1 MTTVVGLDPSLTA
14 AGIAILG
21 SPGTTDT
28 PNVPKLVTVGVS
40 GSESAT
46 LAERS
51 TRIGD
56 QFERIIRSMPPSV
69 RLVVIEQL
77 PFTAPKFAA
86 KFQERCA
93 LYYRVT
99 EFLARRKI
107 PVVEVGATTLKLF
120 ATGNGRAD
128 KTQVIASMQSL
139 WPHADIR
146 NDDNRADALTLAS
159 IGAMELGWYEPELPH
174 HVSPRIDWSGMGMK
188 R

>member
-40 GSESAT
+40 GSESAS

-56 QFERIIRSMPPSV
+56 QFERIVRSMPPNV

-86 KFQERCA
+86 KYQERCA

-107 PVVEVGATTLKLF
+107 PVVEVGATTLKKY
-120 ATGNGRAD
+120 ATGDGRAD
-128 KTQVIASMQSL
+128 KREVVNAMRDL
-139 WPHADIR
+139 WPHAKVR
-146 NDDNRADALTLAS
+146 NDNEADALALATM
-159 IGAMELGWYEPELPH
+159 GAMRLGWHEPEMVH
-174 HVSPRIDWSGMGMK
+174 HFSPNVNWTGLSR
-188 R
+188 

>member
-28 PNVPKLVTVGVS
+28 PNVPKLATVGVS

-46 LAERS
+46 LAQRS

-56 QFERIIRSMPPSV
+56 QFERIIRSMPPNV

-93 LYYRVT
+93 LYFRLT
-99 EFLARRKI
+99 EFLARRGI
-107 PVVEVGATTLKLF
+107 PVVEVGVTTLKKF
-120 ATGNGRAD
+120 ATGDGKAD
-128 KTQVIASMQSL
+128 KKIMIASMREL
-139 WPHADIR
+139 WPHAKIR
-146 NDDNRADALTLAS
+146 NDNEADALGLATM
-159 IGAMELGWYEPELPH
+159 GAIHLRWHEPELMH
-174 HVSPRIDWSGMGMK
+174 HFSPNVNWTGVRK
-188 R
+188 